1 MSLTRSAAAV
11 AIAAALAGIATP
23 AQAQYSE
30 SSAWITP
37 FAGVY
42 FGGSF
47 DPVSNTYSVNNLDV
61 GTAFTFGARL
71 GYKFNPSIGLVFEYA
86 HADPTLTVK
95 CSIASAGAWCGRE
108 LDLSSNIYEGTFNFY
123 FGSTPDMQGYI
134 AIGGGAS
141 SMSATGADSL
151 GNSVEGSSTQ
161 FSTVFGLGGTK
172 MMNEKVGLTLDG
184 RYRWVNVDG
193 ADSYYCYYYCY
204 AYDTSWYGSG
214 EITLGIKYQFK

>member
-11 AIAAALAGIATP
+11 AVAAALAGFATP

-37 FAGVY
+37 FAGAY

-47 DPVSNTYSVNNLDV
+47 DPVSNTYSVNKLDV

-86 HADPTLTVK
+86 HADPTLTIK
-95 CSIASAGAWCGRE
+95 CNNPNAGEWCGRE

-123 FGSTPDMQGYI
+123 FGSTPEMQGYI

-141 SMSATGADSL
+141 SMSATGQDST
-151 GNSVEGSSTQ
+151 GAERSGSSTQ
-161 FSTVFGLGGTK
+161 FSTVFGLGATK
-172 MMNEKVGLTLDG
+172 MMNEKVGIVLDG

-214 EITLGIKYQFK
+214 EITLGVKYKFK

>member
-1 MSLTRSAAAV
+1 MRSPLRWPASRRPPRHSIRRARPGSRRSPARISAARS
-11 AIAAALAGIATP
+11 I
-23 AQAQYSE
+23 
-30 SSAWITP
+30 
-37 FAGVY
+37 
-42 FGGSF
+42 
-47 DPVSNTYSVNNLDV
+47 PVSNTYSVNKLDV

-95 CSIASAGAWCGRE
+95 CSNPNAGTWCGRE

-123 FGSTPDMQGYI
+123 FGSTPEMQGYI
-134 AIGGGAS
+134 AIGGGAA
-141 SMSATGADSL
+141 SMSASGQDSTGATR
-151 GNSVEGSSTQ
+151 EGSSTQ

-172 MMNEKVGLTLDG
+172 MMNEKVGIVLDG

-193 ADSYYCYYYCY
+193 QDSYYCYYYCY

-214 EITLGIKYQFK
+214 EITLGVKYKFK

>member
-42 FGGSF
+42 FGGSL
-47 DPVSNTYSVNNLDV
+47 DPVSNIYNVNNLDV

-95 CSIASAGAWCGRE
+95 CSIASAGTWCGRE

-141 SMSATGADSL
+141 NMGVSVDSAGTTRS
-151 GNSVEGSSTQ
+151 GSTTQ

-172 MMNEKVGLTLDG
+172 MMNEKVGITLDG

-193 ADSYYCYYYCY
+193 QDDIYCYYYCY
-204 AYDTSWYGSG
+204 YYDTSWYGSG
-214 EITLGIKYQFK
+214 EITLGVLYKFK